1 MEGAS
6 FDGVTMAQPPGDG
19 SSRGL
24 CSLQVFY
31 KFTINNYT
39 RNPFPRETIKARA
52 LTSWGFVTCCG
63 LRVFRALRNLG
74 RWWFLWA
81 TAGARPYAT
90 LIFDPSV
97 NASSTLALFAH
108 SSKKGRC
115 APASPLI

>member
-31 KFTINNYT
+31 KFTISNYT

-52 LTSWGFVTCCG
+52 LTSWALSLAVAFACSGRYVISGDGGSCG
-63 LRVFRALRNLG
+63 RQRGHDLTQL
-74 RWWFLWA
+74 
-81 TAGARPYAT
+81 
-90 LIFDPSV
+90 
-97 NASSTLALFAH
+97 
-108 SSKKGRC
+108 
-115 APASPLI
+115 